1 MRAGVRAEGRAGVRA
16 GVRAGGRAG
25 GCEGGRVRGRAG
37 EREGGKVGGQG
48 RVAGRTDGGQRSVGG
63 DGLFLKGDLDLG
75 PEDVH
80 LGQLRDIE
88 RKVGVDGVGRRFVA
102 RSGR

>member
-1 MRAGVRAEGRAGVRA
+1 MKA
-16 GVRAGGRAG
+16 GVRAGGDEG
-25 GCEGGRVRGRAG
+25 GGEGGR
-37 EREGGKVGGQG
+37 EGGRVGGQG